1 MNEIRKKEAYK
12 GKYEYRDIN
21 GDCLIVPPEG
31 EYNSNIFPVYPR
43 EPENITNLNIN
54 SYNGVFD
61 VLAETLYG
69 IAVDA
74 KYNLSL
80 SDTVMDLVQNPDIT
94 ITMYEIVKALA
105 SAAHQT
111 EWGYILT
118 LIQIGVNITEAEANS
133 KANLGD
139 IGVKITYDMGGS
151 MALLGEAVVIFD
163 SDGNIKSVAF

>member
-1 MNEIRKKEAYK
+1 M
-12 GKYEYRDIN
+12 
-21 GDCLIVPPEG
+21 
-31 EYNSNIFPVYPR
+31 
-43 EPENITNLNIN
+43 
-54 SYNGVFD
+54 
-61 VLAETLYG
+61 AETLYG